1 MQGLDFVMIAAKR
14 IDATKGPIVRQLL
27 IYSFPLILST
37 LVQSL
42 FNAVDVAVLGN
53 MASSEAVASVGATT
67 SIVSLL
73 VNLFVGL
80 ASGVKILLARF
91 LGEQSVEKVRKT
103 ADTAVLLAV
112 FSGLIVSILGW
123 TFSPALLR
131 LLSCP
136 EDCFDGA
143 VLYLR
148 VYLLAAPA
156 ILLYNYC
163 SAILTSAG
171 NTRSPM
177 VYMMLGGALNLVLNI
192 LLCLILP
199 NKVLAVA
206 LATAASQVL
215 GAFLTLRRLSSG
227 KDAIPVHLKKLRWS
241 GTFFKKI
248 LFNGLPL
255 GLSAILYPL
264 GSLQVQSSLNSY
276 GVSAIAGNSAS
287 ITLENLTTAFHGNIG
302 SASGVFIGQNL
313 GAQQHRRV
321 KLSFLHSLWLSS
333 LVATI
338 VGNTLFITGRFWV
351 GLIVPGDTLAADF
364 ALIRMQYILAFQFV
378 SACNNVIAHFLQH
391 FGYSFL
397 SSLNSIV
404 CVLGFRVVWMTWIYP
419 LNPTFHMLMACFL
432 VSWLL
437 MLATNT
443 VMFTVVYL
451 RYRKGKYR
459 RL

>member
-1 MQGLDFVMIAAKR
+1 MTAVKKL
-14 IDATKGPIVRQLL
+14 DATKGPIISKLL
-27 IYSFPLILST
+27 TYSFPLILST

-67 SIVSLL
+67 SVVSLL
-73 VNLFVGL
+73 VNLFVGF
-80 ASGVKILLARF
+80 ASGSKILLARF
-91 LGEQSVEKVRKT
+91 LGERSEEKVRKT
-103 ADTAVLLAV
+103 ADTAVLLSV
-112 FSGLIVSILGW
+112 ISGMLVAALGW
-123 TFSPALLR
+123 FLSPALLQV
-131 LLSCP
+131 LKCP
-136 EDCFDGA
+136 ADCFDGA

-171 NTRSPM
+171 NTRSPL
-177 VYMMLGGALNLVLNI
+177 VYMLLGGSLNLVLNI

-206 LATAASQVL
+206 LATVASQVL
-215 GAFLTLRRLSSG
+215 GALLTLRRLCSG
-227 KDAIPVHLKKLRWS
+227 RDSIHVHLKKLRWS
-241 GTFFKKI
+241 NTFFKKI
-248 LFNGLPL
+248 LANGLPL
-255 GLSAILYPL
+255 GLVNILYPL
-264 GSLQVQSSLNSY
+264 GSLQIQSALNSY

-287 ITLENLTTAFHGNIG
+287 ITLENITSAFHGNLSSG
-302 SASGVFIGQNL
+302 TGVFIGQNL
-313 GAQQHRRV
+313 GAQEHKRV
-321 KLSFLHSLWLSS
+321 KRCFLHGLWISTLTSG
-333 LVATI
+333 L
-338 VGNTLFITGRFWV
+338 VGNALFVTGRFWV
-351 GLIVPGDTLAADF
+351 GLIVPDDPLAVEF
-364 ALIRMQYILAFQFV
+364 ALIRMQYILALQFI
-378 SACNNVIAHFLQH
+378 SGCNGVLSHFLQN

-419 LNPTFHMLMACFL
+419 LKPTFHMLMACFL

-437 MLATNT
+437 MLVTNT
-443 VMFTVVYL
+443 VMFTVVYA

-459 RL
+459 ML

>member
-1 MQGLDFVMIAAKR
+1 MQGLGFAMIAAKKL
-14 IDATKGPIVRQLL
+14 DATKGPIARQLL
-27 IYSFPLILST
+27 IYSLPLILST
-37 LVQSL
+37 LVQNL

-91 LGEQSVEKVRKT
+91 LGEQSDEKVRKT

-112 FSGLIVSILGW
+112 FSGLIVAAAGW
-123 TFSPALLR
+123 IFSPALLQ

-177 VYMMLGGALNLVLNI
+177 VYMMLGGALNLVLNV

-215 GAFLTLRRLSSG
+215 GAFLTLRRLCSG
-227 KDAIPVHLKKLRWS
+227 MDSIQLRLKKLKWS

-248 LFNGLPL
+248 LSNGLPL

-264 GSLQVQSSLNSY
+264 GSLQIQSALNSY

-287 ITLENLTTAFHGNIG
+287 ITLENLNNAFHGNIG
-302 SASGVFIGQNL
+302 SATGVFIGQNL
-313 GAQQHRRV
+313 GAQEHRRV
-321 KLSFLHSLWLSS
+321 KQSFLHGLWLSALIS
-333 LVATI
+333 GT
-338 VGNTLFITGRFWV
+338 VGSTLFATGRFWV
-351 GLIVPGDTLAADF
+351 GLIVPGDTLAADY
-364 ALIRMQYILAFQFV
+364 ALIRMQYILAFQFI
-378 SACNNVIAHFLQH
+378 AAFNNTLSHFLQN

-437 MLATNT
+437 MLITNT
-443 VMFTVVYL
+443 AMFTVVYL

-459 RL
+459 QL